1 MASEDRFGQA
11 LTYINK
17 AQGIGGFGE
26 NFIAGMS
33 GLVLSAFAIA
43 IGLGQSFA
51 NLIQEPVDAFAWVS
65 ALSVRAIFGGPA
77 EFLQS
82 MWNTAA
88 VSLGM
93 DPWMQ
98 LGPFIVFVG
107 SSAAVLGILPILW
120 FLDREDSDTLTGLD
134 LPFLDLDRGGD
145 ESDESG

>member
-11 LTYINK
+11 LKYINRS
-17 AQGIGGFGE
+17 QEIGGFGE

-33 GLVLSAFAIA
+33 GLVLSAFAIL
-43 IGLGQSFA
+43 IGLGQSLA
-51 NLIQEPVDAFAWVS
+51 NLIQEPTDAFAWVS

-77 EFLQS
+77 MFLQS

-98 LGPFIVFVG
+98 LGPFVVFVG
-107 SSAAVLGILPILW
+107 SSAAVLGLMPILW
-120 FLDREDSDTLTGLD
+120 FLDRQDSDTLSGIN
-134 LPFLDLDRGGD
+134 LPFIELDTGGDLDD
-145 ESDESG
+145 ED